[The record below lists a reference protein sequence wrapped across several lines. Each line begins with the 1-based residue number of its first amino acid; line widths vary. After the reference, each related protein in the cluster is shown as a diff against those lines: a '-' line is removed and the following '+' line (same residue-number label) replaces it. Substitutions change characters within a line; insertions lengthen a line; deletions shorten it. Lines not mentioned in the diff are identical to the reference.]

1 MHPIRIL
8 AFVASAATYLL
19 IVLGGV
25 VRITGSGM
33 GCGDDWPLCN
43 GRLIPSLSDTATFIE
58 WGHRLVAS
66 GVSVLVV
73 GLAALTLSRRATPGV
88 AGSDGPLK
96 PVLWAAGLLVI
107 QVLLG
112 AVTVWLELPPTTV
125 VLHLATAMALVAALV
140 VAGLRANSTADAP
153 TDGRYWRGAVTAL
166 VMAGVAVLLGGLT
179 ANLGAAGACLGFPL
193 CSGEVWPSQSN
204 GGLAHI
210 HWVHRLVAYALVAH
224 LIGLVIAAVR
234 RGALIPVRRAAVV
247 ALAIAALQV
256 AVAAAMM
263 LSVLQ
268 PHWRVTHVAAGT
280 AVWVATVVLAWVAR
294 PRGAASVESRGLAIP
309 PLTET
314 GGPVSQLESYPAAD
328 WRA

>member
-1 MHPIRIL
+1 MQPIRIL

-43 GRLIPSLSDTATFIE
+43 GRLIPSLGDTATFIE
-58 WGHRLVAS
+58 WSHRLVAS

-88 AGSDGPLK
+88 AGGDGPLE
-96 PVLWAAGLLVI
+96 PALWAAGLLVI

-125 VLHLATAMALVAALV
+125 VLHLATAMVMVAALV
-140 VAGLRANSTADAP
+140 VAGLRANSTPHAP

-166 VMAGVAVLLGGLT
+166 VMAGVAVLLGAFT

-210 HWVHRLVAYALVAH
+210 HWVHRLVAYSLVAH

-234 RGALIPVRRAAVV
+234 RGAPTSVRRAAVV
-247 ALAIAALQV
+247 ALGITAVQI

-268 PHWRVTHVAAGT
+268 PHWRATHVAAGT
-280 AVWVATVVLAWVAR
+280 AVWVAMVVLAWAAR
-294 PRGAASVESRGLAIP
+294 SRGAASVESHGLAIP
-309 PLTET
+309 L
-314 GGPVSQLESYPAAD
+314 
-328 WRA
+328 R

>member
-1 MHPIRIL
+1 MQPIRIL

-33 GCGDDWPLCN
+33 GCGDHWPLCN
-43 GRLIPSLSDTATFIE
+43 GRLIPSLGDTATFIE
-58 WGHRLVAS
+58 WSHRLVAL

-73 GLAALTLSRRATPGV
+73 GLAALTLSRRSTPGV
-88 AGSDGPLK
+88 AGGDGPLK
-96 PVLWAAGLLVI
+96 PALWAAGLLVI

-125 VLHLATAMALVAALV
+125 ILHLATAMAMVAALV
-140 VAGLRANSTADAP
+140 VAGLRANSTPRTP

-166 VMAGVAVLLGGLT
+166 VMAGVAVLLGAFT

-224 LIGLVIAAVR
+224 LIGLVIVAVR
-234 RGALIPVRRAAVV
+234 RGAPTSVRRAAVV
-247 ALAIAALQV
+247 ALGITAAQV
-256 AVAAAMM
+256 GVAAAMM

-268 PHWRVTHVAAGT
+268 PHWRATHVAAGT
-280 AVWVATVVLAWVAR
+280 AVWVAMVVLAWAAR
-294 PRGAASVESRGLAIP
+294 PRGAASVEPPGLAIRP
-309 PLTET
+309 P
-314 GGPVSQLESYPAAD
+314 
-328 WRA
+328 

>member
-1 MHPIRIL
+1 MQPIRIL

-43 GRLIPSLSDTATFIE
+43 GRLIPSLSDTATLIE

-66 GVSVLVV
+66 GVSVLVI

-88 AGSDGPLK
+88 AGSDGPLE
-96 PVLWAAGLLVI
+96 PALWAAGLLVI

-112 AVTVWLELPPTTV
+112 AVTVWLELPPTAV

-140 VAGLRANSTADAP
+140 VAGLRANSAAGAP

-193 CSGEVWPSQSN
+193 CSGEVWPSQAN
-204 GGLAHI
+204 AGGGLAHI

-224 LIGLVIAAVR
+224 LIGLVITAVR
-234 RGALIPVRRAAVV
+234 RHAATPVRRAAVA
-247 ALAIAALQV
+247 ALGIAALQV
-256 AVAAAMM
+256 AIAAAMM

-268 PHWRVTHVAAGT
+268 PHWRATHVAAGT

-309 PLTET
+309 P
-314 GGPVSQLESYPAAD
+314 
-328 WRA
+328 

>member
-1 MHPIRIL
+1 MQPIRIL

-96 PVLWAAGLLVI
+96 PALWAAGLLVI

-112 AVTVWLELPPTTV
+112 AVTVWLELPPTV
-125 VLHLATAMALVAALV
+125 VILHLATAMAMVAALI
-140 VAGLRANSTADAP
+140 VAGLRANSTAAAQH
-153 TDGRYWRGAVTAL
+153 DGRYWRGALTAL
-166 VMAGVAVLLGGLT
+166 VMAAVAVLLGGLT
-179 ANLGAAGACLGFPL
+179 ANLGAASACLGFPL

-204 GGLAHI
+204 RGGGLAHL
-210 HWVHRLVAYALVAH
+210 HWVHRLVAYALVAQ

-234 RGALIPVRRAAVV
+234 RGAPTPVRRAAVA
-247 ALAIAALQV
+247 ALGIAALQV

-268 PHWRVTHVAAGT
+268 PHWRATHVAAGT

-309 PLTET
+309 PSPR
-314 GGPVSQLESYPAAD
+314 PVVQSAS
-328 WRA
+328 

>member
-1 MHPIRIL
+1 MQPIRIL

-58 WGHRLVAS
+58 WSHRLVAL

-73 GLAALTLSRRATPGV
+73 GLATLTLSRRATPGV
-88 AGSDGPLK
+88 AGRDGPLK
-96 PVLWAAGLLVI
+96 PALWAGGLLVI

-112 AVTVWLELPPTTV
+112 AVTVWLELPPTV
-125 VLHLATAMALVAALV
+125 VILHLATAMAMVAALIV
-140 VAGLRANSTADAP
+140 TGLRANSTAAAQH
-153 TDGRYWRGAVTAL
+153 DGRYWRGALTAL
-166 VMAGVAVLLGGLT
+166 VMAAVAVLLGGLT
-179 ANLGAAGACLGFPL
+179 ANLGAASACLGFPL

-204 GGLAHI
+204 PGGGGGLAHL
-210 HWVHRLVAYALVAH
+210 HWVHRLVAYALVAQ

-234 RGALIPVRRAAVV
+234 RGATAPTAVRRAAV
-247 ALAIAALQV
+247 ATLGIAALQV

-268 PHWRVTHVAAGT
+268 PHWRATHVAAGT

-294 PRGAASVESRGLAIP
+294 PRGPASAESRGLAIP
-309 PLTET
+309 PSAR
-314 GGPVSQLESYPAAD
+314 PVVQSAS
-328 WRA
+328 

>member
-1 MHPIRIL
+1 MQPIRIL
-8 AFVASAATYLL
+8 AFVASGATYLL

-25 VRITGSGM
+25 VRVTGSGM

-43 GRLIPSLSDTATFIE
+43 GRLIPPLSDTATLIE

-66 GVSVLVV
+66 GVSVFVV
-73 GLAALTLSRRATPGV
+73 GLAALTLWCRATPGV
-88 AGSDGPLK
+88 AGRDGPLK
-96 PVLWAAGLLVI
+96 PALWAAGLLFI

-112 AVTVWLELPPTTV
+112 AATVWGELPPTVV
-125 VLHLATAMALVAALV
+125 VLHLATAMAMVAALIL
-140 VAGLRANSTADAP
+140 AGLRANSTIRAP

-166 VMAGVAVLLGGLT
+166 VMAGVAVILGALT

-204 GGLAHI
+204 EGLAHI

-234 RGALIPVRRAAVV
+234 RGAPTIVRRAAVA
-247 ALAIAALQV
+247 ALGITVLQV

-268 PHWRVTHVAAGT
+268 PHWRATHVAAGT
-280 AVWVATVVLAWVAR
+280 AVWIATVVLAWAAR
-294 PRGAASVESRGLAIP
+294 PRGAATEGSSGLAIP
-309 PLTET
+309 P
-314 GGPVSQLESYPAAD
+314 P
-328 WRA
+328 